1 MERLTDLIY
10 EAALNPA
17 GWQKVF
23 EALSSLTGSRG
34 ATLFSDGPGPVR
46 WMVSPSLEAMFHQL
60 VTTEVRNYSDRRGP
74 RGVARQHAG
83 FLGDQHLYTPEELAR
98 SRFHNEFLHAYG
110 LGWCAGT
117 LINPPSGD
125 RLILTVERDRD
136 KGPVPEEAIAMLDK
150 LRPHLARAALLS
162 VRLRLERANAAV
174 ASMEMLGLPAAML
187 SSTGQSLAMN
197 GHLTELV
204 PSLLQDRR
212 DRLVINDPAADLTL
226 AAALL
231 AMRNEA
237 ESGPRSIPLPAT
249 EERPP
254 MVAHLVPIQGEA
266 RDVFN
271 SAMALLVLTPVRHG
285 TVVAAEV
292 IQGLFDL
299 TPAEARVAHGIGAGR
314 TAEELARSL
323 GVSVETVRKHIAAV
337 LAKTGLPRQAALVGL
352 LAGSIPPGLR

>member
-17 GWQKVF
+17 GWQAVF
-23 EALSSLTGSRG
+23 AALCSMTGSRG
-34 ATLFSDGPGPVR
+34 ATLFSTGPGPVR
-46 WMVSPSLEAMFHQL
+46 WMVSPSLEEVFHKFL
-60 VTTEVRNYSDRRGP
+60 TTDAWNYNDRAP
-74 RGVARQHAG
+74 RGIAAQHAG
-83 FLGDQHLYTPEELAR
+83 FLGDQHLYTPEELAS
-98 SRFHNEFLHAYG
+98 SRFHREFLHAHG

-117 LINPPSGD
+117 LISPPSGD
-125 RLILTVERDRD
+125 RLILTVERNRD
-136 KGPVPEEAIAMLDK
+136 QGPVPEETIAKLDK

-162 VRLRLERANAAV
+162 VRLRLERVSAAV

-187 SSTGQSLAMN
+187 SGTGQSLAMN
-197 GHLTELV
+197 TLLAELV
-204 PSLLQDRR
+204 PSVLQDRR
-212 DRLVINDPAADLTL
+212 DRLVISDQTADLTL

-231 AMRNEA
+231 ALRNEA
-237 ESGPRSIPLPAT
+237 EGAPRSIPLSAT

-254 MVAHLVPIQGEA
+254 MVAHLVPIRGAA
-266 RDVFN
+266 RDVFSN
-271 SAMALLVLTPVRHG
+271 ATALLVLTPVRHG

-299 TPAEARVAHGIGAGR
+299 TPAEARVAHGIAAGG

-323 GVSVETVRKHIAAV
+323 GISVETVRKHIAAV

-352 LAGSIPPGLR
+352 LAGSVPPGLR

>member
-10 EAALNPA
+10 EAALDPA
-17 GWQKVF
+17 GWQGVF
-23 EALSSLTGSRG
+23 EALSSLTGARG
-34 ATLFSDGPGPVR
+34 ATLFSAGPGPVR
-46 WMVSPSLEAMFHQL
+46 WMVSPSLGEMFHEF
-60 VTTEVRNYSDRRGP
+60 VTTEAWNINDRAP
-74 RGVARQHAG
+74 RGIAKQHAG

-98 SRFHNEFLHAYG
+98 SRFHNEFLHHHG

-117 LINPPSGD
+117 LISPPSGD
-125 RLILTVERDRD
+125 RLILTVERERHL
-136 KGPVPEEAIAMLDK
+136 GPVPEEAIAKLDQ

-162 VRLRLERANAAV
+162 ARLRLERASAAV

-187 SSTGQSLAMN
+187 SAAGQSLAMN
-197 GHLTELV
+197 ALLAELV
-204 PSLLQDRR
+204 PSVLQDRR
-212 DRLVINDPAADLTL
+212 DRLVISDRLADLTL

-231 AMRNEA
+231 EMRGGTDSA
-237 ESGPRSIPLPAT
+237 ARSIPLPAT

-254 MVAHLVPIQGEA
+254 MVAHLVPIRGVAQ
-266 RDVFN
+266 DVFSN
-271 SAMALLVLTPVRHG
+271 AMALLVLTPVRHG

-299 TPAEARVAHGIGAGR
+299 TPAEARVAHGIAAGR

-323 GVSVETVRKHIAAV
+323 GISVETVRKHIAAV

-352 LAGSIPPGLR
+352 LAGSIPPGLG